1 MVLTTGTPNLSGDEQ
16 APGAGFYRIDP
27 RAAIEVE
34 ECGCA
39 VVAPPWK
46 HDERTLGCHVLLLG
60 LKGQVGLIEGGEPIV
75 LEPRRVVLLRAG
87 VPHRGLSRLAA
98 PARYLWVHFRA
109 ELVADSRAPGDTA
122 LVARVADLA
131 SEATVE
137 RCFRDLLT
145 AAEEDRPTGWRA
157 RVRFLELLVALTD
170 ALSSPRSEMRTPSQ
184 LVYRVRSRIVET
196 LDDPDLSVKGL
207 AHAEGVSPD
216 YLSRQFKTAEGV
228 TVSEY
233 VSRRRVERSLRLL
246 DETRL
251 AVPKVA
257 AFCGF
262 GSDRQFS
269 RVFRR
274 QMGMAPGKF
283 RQLRSMMHVNDH

>member
-1 MVLTTGTPNLSGDEQ
+1 MVLTTGSTHLSGNEQ
-16 APGAGFYRIDP
+16 VLGAGFYRIDP
-27 RAAIEVE
+27 RTEIEVE

-46 HDERTLGCHVLLLG
+46 HDERTLKCHVLLLG
-60 LKGQVGLIEGGEPIV
+60 LRGQVGLIEGGDPFV
-75 LEPRRVVLLRAG
+75 LEPGRVLLLRAG

-109 ELVADSRAPGDTA
+109 NLIDDDRALPDAA
-122 LVARVADLA
+122 LIARIADLI
-131 SEATVE
+131 SETPVE

-145 AAEEDRPTGWRA
+145 AAEETSPTGWKA
-157 RVRFLELLVALTD
+157 KVRFLELLVALTD
-170 ALSSPRSEMRTPSQ
+170 ALADPRHETRTVSQ

-233 VSRRRVERSLRLL
+233 ISRRRVERSIRLL
-246 DETRL
+246 EETHL

-274 QMGMAPGKF
+274 QMGLAPGEF

>member
-1 MVLTTGTPNLSGDEQ
+1 MVLTTEALLISKRERVFGD
-16 APGAGFYRIDP
+16 GFYRINP
-27 RAAIEVE
+27 RTAIEVE

-46 HDERTLGCHVLLLG
+46 HDERILGCHVLLLG
-60 LKGQVGLIEGGEPIV
+60 LKGQVGLLEDGDPII
-75 LEPRRVVLLRAG
+75 LEPGRVVLLRAG
-87 VPHRGLSRLAA
+87 VTHRGLSRLAA

-109 ELVADSRAPGDTA
+109 ELLAGEGTLGDTA

-131 SEATVE
+131 TGTPVE

-170 ALSSPRSEMRTPSQ
+170 ALSAPKSETRTPSQ

-233 VSRRRVERSLRLL
+233 VASRRIERSIRLL
-246 DETRL
+246 EETRL

-274 QMGMAPGKF
+274 QMGLAPGEF